1 MLICYVRPETQ
12 FHRPALRAV
21 PPMTIV
27 LQEYPDPLGARTALP
42 LVVDLDGTLLR
53 VDTLYELFVLGLFAR
68 PVQTLLSL
76 FALKNGIAAFKQCL
90 SAVAQLDVESLPVHE
105 ELLAYVKQEA
115 AAGREIH
122 LATAAEQ
129 AVALRVAERF
139 SIFRSVQGTDQN
151 VNLKGPRKAERL
163 KRLFPGGFVYAGDSR
178 ADLPVWQSASA
189 AIIVS
194 TNPRLS
200 AAVQSAGIPVERTF
214 SKKPYRPS
222 AWLRALRPHQWAKN
236 AIVLV
241 PVILGWRDVTL
252 ASLATTLA
260 MLLLLCAVASLTY
273 LINDMAD
280 LSADRKHWSK
290 RRRPFASGTIP
301 VRDGLL
307 VVAVALPIAC
317 FLGLWISTLA
327 GICLVS
333 YVGVTLGYSFGW
345 KRIPLFDTF
354 IIALLFTIRILIGIA
369 AAKLAPSAWL
379 LTFSMF
385 FFFSLAL
392 AKRHTEILRAAEH
405 DFQKLEGRG
414 YQLMDDSLT
423 LTFGIS
429 ASMASIV
436 IVVIYLVEEVFARNI
451 YSTPAWL
458 WMAPISIFLFS
469 CRIWALAHRGRMTD
483 DPVGFALRDRVSI
496 GLGLFVAVAILL
508 AL

>member
-1 MLICYVRPETQ
+1 
-12 FHRPALRAV
+12 
-21 PPMTIV
+21 MTIA
-27 LQEYPDPLGARTALP
+27 LQEYPDPVGARTALP

-76 FALKNGIAAFKQCL
+76 FALKNGIAAFKHRL
-90 SAVAQLDVESLPVHE
+90 SGIAQLDVGSLPVHE

-129 AVALRVAERF
+129 AVAAGVAERF
-139 SIFRSVQGTDQN
+139 SIFQSVQGTDHE
-151 VNLKGPRKAERL
+151 VNLKGSRKAERL
-163 KRLFPGGFVYAGDSR
+163 KGLFPGGFVYAGDSR

-194 TNPRLS
+194 ANPALG

-214 SKKPYRPS
+214 SKKPHRS
-222 AWLRALRPHQWAKN
+222 RAWLRALRPHQWAKN

-241 PVILGWRDVTL
+241 PVALGWRDVTL

-260 MLLLLCAVASLTY
+260 MLALLCVVASLTY
-273 LINDMAD
+273 LVNDMAD

-290 RRRPFASGTIP
+290 RRRPFASGAISL
-301 VRDGLL
+301 RDGLL
-307 VVAVALPIAC
+307 VVGFALPVAC
-317 FLGLWISTLA
+317 VLGLWISPLA

-333 YVGVTLGYSFGW
+333 YVVVILGYSFGW

-369 AAKLAPSAWL
+369 AAKLPPSAWL

-405 DFQKLEGRG
+405 DLQKLEGRG
-414 YQLMDDSLT
+414 YQLRDDSLT

-436 IVVIYLVEEVFARNI
+436 IVVIYLVEEVFARDI

-458 WMAPISIFLFS
+458 WIAPISIFLFS
-469 CRIWALAHRGRMTD
+469 CRIWVLAHRGRMTD
-483 DPVGFALRDRVSI
+483 DPVAFALRDGISI
-496 GLGLFVAVAILL
+496 SLGVFVAIGILL

>member
-1 MLICYVRPETQ
+1 
-12 FHRPALRAV
+12 
-21 PPMTIV
+21 MTIA
-27 LQEYPDPLGARTALP
+27 LNEYPDPFVARSALP

-68 PVQTLLSL
+68 PLQTLLSL
-76 FALKNGIAAFKQCL
+76 FALRNGIAAFKHRL
-90 SAVAQLDVESLPVHE
+90 SGVAALDVGSLPVHE
-105 ELLAYVKQEA
+105 ELLAFVKQEA

-122 LATAAEQ
+122 LATAAEKTI
-129 AVALRVAERF
+129 AASVAERF
-139 SIFRSVQGTDQN
+139 SIFQSVQGTDHG
-151 VNLKGPRKAERL
+151 VNLKGLDKADRL
-163 KRLFPGGFVYAGDSR
+163 NRLFPGGFVYAGDSR

-194 TNPRLS
+194 ANSRLN
-200 AAVQSAGIPVERTF
+200 AAVQSAGVPIERTF
-214 SKKPYRPS
+214 SKMPYRPS
-222 AWLRALRPHQWAKN
+222 AWLRALRLHQWAKN
-236 AIVLV
+236 TVVLV

-260 MLLLLCAVASLTY
+260 MLLLLCVVASLTY
-273 LINDMAD
+273 LVNDMAD
-280 LSADRKHWSK
+280 LAADRKHWSK
-290 RRRPFASGTIP
+290 RRRSFASGAIP

-307 VVAVALPIAC
+307 VVGIALPVAC
-317 FLGLWISTLA
+317 ILGLWISPVA
-327 GICLVS
+327 GICLVF
-333 YVGVTLGYSFGW
+333 YVVVTLGYSFGW

-369 AAKLAPSAWL
+369 AAKLVPSAWL

-405 DFQKLEGRG
+405 DLQKLEGRG
-414 YQLMDDSLT
+414 YQVRDDSLT

-436 IVVIYLVEEVFARNI
+436 IVVIYLVEEVFAREI
-451 YSTPAWL
+451 YTKPAWL
-458 WMAPISIFLFS
+458 WIAPISIFLFT

-483 DPVGFALRDRVSI
+483 DPVAFALRDRVSL
-496 GLGLFVAVAILL
+496 GLGLLVAVAILL

>member
-1 MLICYVRPETQ
+1 
-12 FHRPALRAV
+12 
-21 PPMTIV
+21 
-27 LQEYPDPLGARTALP
+27 
-42 LVVDLDGTLLR
+42 
-53 VDTLYELFVLGLFAR
+53 
-68 PVQTLLSL
+68 
-76 FALKNGIAAFKQCL
+76 
-90 SAVAQLDVESLPVHE
+90 
-105 ELLAYVKQEA
+105 
-115 AAGREIH
+115 
-122 LATAAEQ
+122 
-129 AVALRVAERF
+129 
-139 SIFRSVQGTDQN
+139 
-151 VNLKGPRKAERL
+151 
-163 KRLFPGGFVYAGDSR
+163 
-178 ADLPVWQSASA
+178 
-189 AIIVS
+189 
-194 TNPRLS
+194 
-200 AAVQSAGIPVERTF
+200 
-214 SKKPYRPS
+214 
-222 AWLRALRPHQWAKN
+222 
-236 AIVLV
+236 
-241 PVILGWRDVTL
+241 VTL

-260 MLLLLCAVASLTY
+260 MLALLCVVASLTY
-273 LINDMAD
+273 LVNDMAD

-290 RRRPFASGTIP
+290 RRRPFASGAIP

-307 VVAVALPIAC
+307 VVGFALPVAC
-317 FLGLWISTLA
+317 ILGLWISPLA

-333 YVGVTLGYSFGW
+333 YVVVTLGYSFGW

-405 DFQKLEGRG
+405 DLQKLEGRG
-414 YQLMDDSLT
+414 YQLRDDSLT

-436 IVVIYLVEEVFARNI
+436 IVVIYLVEEVFARDI

-458 WMAPISIFLFS
+458 WIAPISIFLFT

-483 DPVGFALRDRVSI
+483 DPVAFALRDRVSI

>member
-1 MLICYVRPETQ
+1 
-12 FHRPALRAV
+12 
-21 PPMTIV
+21 MTIAR
-27 LQEYPDPLGARTALP
+27 QEYPDPVDARTALP

-76 FALKNGIAAFKQCL
+76 FALKNGIAAFKHRL
-90 SAVAQLDVESLPVHE
+90 SGIAQLDVGSLPVHE
-105 ELLAYVKQEA
+105 ELLAYIKQEA

-129 AVALRVAERF
+129 AVAADVAKRF
-139 SIFRSVQGTDQN
+139 SIFRSVQGTDHD

-163 KRLFPGGFVYAGDSR
+163 KALFPGGFVYAGDSR

-194 TNPRLS
+194 ANPGLG

-214 SKKPYRPS
+214 SKRPHRPR
-222 AWLRALRPHQWAKN
+222 AWLRAIRPHQWAKS

-260 MLLLLCAVASLTY
+260 MLALLCVVASLTY
-273 LINDMAD
+273 LVNDMAD

-290 RRRPFASGTIP
+290 RRRPFASGAIP
-301 VRDGLL
+301 LRDGLL
-307 VVAVALPIAC
+307 VVGIALPVAC
-317 FLGLWISTLA
+317 ILGLWISPLA

-333 YVGVTLGYSFGW
+333 YVVVTLSYSFGW
-345 KRIPLFDTF
+345 KRVPLFDTF
-354 IIALLFTIRILIGIA
+354 IIAVMFTIRILIGIA

-405 DFQKLEGRG
+405 DLQKLEGRG
-414 YQLMDDSLT
+414 YQLRDDSLT

-436 IVVIYLVEEVFARNI
+436 IVVIYLVEEVFARDI
-451 YSTPAWL
+451 YNTPAWL
-458 WMAPISIFLFS
+458 WVAPISIFLFS
-469 CRIWALAHRGRMTD
+469 CRIWVLAHRGRMTD
-483 DPVGFALRDRVSI
+483 DPVAFALRDRVSI
-496 GLGLFVAVAILL
+496 GLGLFVAVAMLL

>member
-1 MLICYVRPETQ
+1 
-12 FHRPALRAV
+12 
-21 PPMTIV
+21 MTIV
-27 LQEYPDPLGARTALP
+27 LQESPDPVRARTALP

-68 PVQTLLSL
+68 PVQTLFSL
-76 FALKNGIAAFKQCL
+76 FALKDGIAAFKHRL
-90 SAVAQLDVESLPVHE
+90 SGIAQLDVESLPVHE

-122 LATAAEQ
+122 LATAAELGI
-129 AVALRVAERF
+129 ATGVAERF
-139 SIFRSVQGTDQN
+139 SIFRSIQGTDHG
-151 VNLKGPRKAERL
+151 VNLKGSRKAERL
-163 KRLFPGGFVYAGDSR
+163 KELFPGGFVYAGDSR
-178 ADLPVWQSASA
+178 ADLPVWQSANA

-194 TNPRLS
+194 ANPGLS

-214 SKKPYRPS
+214 SKRPYRPG

-241 PVILGWRDVTL
+241 PVILGWRYVTL

-260 MLLLLCAVASLTY
+260 MLLLLCVVASLTY
-273 LINDMAD
+273 LVNDMAD
-280 LSADRKHWSK
+280 LSTDRKHWSK
-290 RRRPFASGTIP
+290 RRRPFASGAIP
-301 VRDGLL
+301 VRDGMF
-307 VVAVALPIAC
+307 VVGIALPVAC
-317 FLGLWISTLA
+317 ILGLWISPLA
-327 GICLVS
+327 GICVIS
-333 YVGVTLGYSFGW
+333 YVVVTLGYSFGW

-354 IIALLFTIRILIGIA
+354 IIALLFTIRVLIGTA
-369 AAKLAPSAWL
+369 AAELAPSAWL

-405 DFQKLEGRG
+405 HLQKLEGRG
-414 YQLMDDSLT
+414 YQLRDDNLT

-436 IVVIYLVEEVFARNI
+436 IVVIYMVEEVFARDI
-451 YSTPAWL
+451 YNTPAWL
-458 WMAPISIFLFS
+458 WIAPISIFLFS
-469 CRIWALAHRGRMTD
+469 CRIWVLAHRGRMTD
-483 DPVGFALRDRVSI
+483 DPVAFALRDRVSV
-496 GLGLFVAVAILL
+496 GLGLLVAVAILL